1 MADVVARKSITIG
14 DVVLTYSSLIESSG
28 LSDVSIKL
36 SKEYIEKYP
45 DPQKAAKHLIRSLKT
60 KYVLLGLTSNLPNT
74 PEGNTTKVTANAC
87 CTLISILTCLSIAHI
102 AGFDAMDDEVQS
114 FIMSS
119 SVITAALKTLQPF
132 AVEFG
137 VHMTDHLIDCIPTD
151 FIYDVNSIAGYRAI
165 TKRGSTGTINL
176 ENWEWVGGA
185 VAGVATDY
193 ISSSYIGWRAYHT
206 FFKRKKEI
214 ESRSSSFSSKERE

>member
-1 MADVVARKSITIG
+1 MADIIACKSITIG

-28 LSDVSIKL
+28 LSDISIKL
-36 SKEYIEKYP
+36 SKEYIKKYP
-45 DPQKAAKHLIRSLKT
+45 DPQTAAKHLIRSLKS
-60 KYVLLGLTSNLPNT
+60 KYVLLGLTTNLPNT
-74 PEGNTTKVTANAC
+74 PEGHATKVTTNAC
-87 CTLISILTCLSIAHI
+87 CTLISILMCLSIAHI

-119 SVITAALKTLQPF
+119 SVITTASKTLQPF

-137 VHMTDHLIDCIPTD
+137 VHMTDYLIDCIPTD
-151 FIYDVNSIAGYRAI
+151 FIYDINGTAGYRAI

-176 ENWEWVGGA
+176 EDWEWIGGA
-185 VAGVATDY
+185 VAGIATDY

-214 ESRSSSFSSKERE
+214 EFASSSFSAKETE